1 MESRNEKKA
10 VEKFIPPHSHFS
22 SYSAQYIDKMMQLTH
37 DDPYRMKIFFYI
49 TGGASLALTSTAF
62 IPSIPRPIRGV
73 ASILGITGTVLS
85 LASGYIQQNVFGFPI
100 DNEPAYQN
108 NFYRFGKATAELHV
122 DDGYVPRLD
131 ITSNNHYD
139 AGFAEGYILGR
150 AIQVNLDA
158 ISPLFDLIELV
169 VGNPK
174 DVKFQAYF
182 YDILDVIS
190 SNYVEEMHGKV
201 DGYNAWLKE
210 KNQKTNPLIF
220 EHYVFLQTIADYRN
234 FIPFKD
240 CPFAPFFHNI
250 GCTTFALRVGKTTV
264 FSRTLDWIAYDK
276 VKYFIEINRNI
287 TGSKRTTDLAHV
299 LLSGA
304 LTVVNEDGFLCQINV
319 ANGENVTNK
328 PPKGMPAVLFV
339 RDCAAKVSN
348 TSDLINFLKDN
359 RPLSAFNLTVSD
371 GHDTQS
377 IRLLQDLKSPS
388 SKHVINQLSTNEEN
402 PQLMVV
408 ANMGIEK
415 KDDKFVPFNFRESKQ
430 REENLFAFF
439 KQPAIQKQL
448 SQYIEKQHDQKN
460 LSQDEMNALLKTV
473 VDAARLPL
481 VCSAASV
488 ILAIYVFE
496 NEKLNKAIVAMDNSF
511 APRKDLDEFRR
522 LKM

>member
-1 MESRNEKKA
+1 MESRNKQKA
-10 VEKFIPPHSHFS
+10 VEKFVPPHSHFS
-22 SYSAQYIDKMMQLTH
+22 SYSARYIEKVMEFTYV
-37 DDPYRMKIFFYI
+37 DPYQMKKCFYI
-49 TGGASLALTSTAF
+49 TGGVSVALASTAF

-73 ASILGITGTVLS
+73 ASILGITGAVLS
-85 LASGYIQQNVFGFPI
+85 IASGYIQQNVFGFPI

-108 NFYRFGKATAELHV
+108 NSYRFGKATAELHV

-131 ITSNNHYD
+131 ITSHNHYD
-139 AGFAEGYILGR
+139 AGFVEGYILGS

-158 ISPLFDLIELV
+158 ISPLFDL
-169 VGNPK
+169 
-174 DVKFQAYF
+174 VKFFVGSPKEARFKAYF
-182 YDILDVIS
+182 DDILHVIP
-190 SNYVEEMHGKV
+190 SNYVKEMQGKV
-201 DGYNAWLKE
+201 DGYNTWLKE

-264 FSRTLDWIAYDK
+264 FSRTLDWVAYDK

-287 TGSKRTTDLAHV
+287 SGSKRTADLAHV

-304 LTVVNEDGFLCQINV
+304 LTVVSENFLCQINV
-319 ANGENVTNK
+319 ANGENVTHK
-328 PPKGMPAVLFV
+328 PPQGMPAVLFT

-348 TSDLINFLKDN
+348 TSDLIHFLKDN

-448 SQYIEKQHDQKN
+448 SQYIEKQHDQKI
-460 LSQDEMNALLKTV
+460 LSKDDMNALLETV
-473 VDAARLPL
+473 ANAARLPL

-522 LKM
+522 LRL